1 MQIISVGEVSC
12 AHKADV
18 LAWFLYNWRKWW
30 GLSIF
35 VSCQWCVHYPSF
47 ISQHCYSH
55 RFHRHHWRDFH
66 MEVAGRRHPRLPF
79 LKMTSHT
86 GDEVASAWSV
96 HIIER
101 NQMGVRFKSRD
112 EEKLR
117 GGSMERPD
125 EGLSFLPHR
134 LLMMPNLQYLNTSA
148 LMSFQFYRY
157 GQRMW
162 LDENVKWN
170 NRKMHEM
177 GAAFYFITIN
187 QTRTLKKF
195 KRLYCVWFK
204 GSAGLWEKQQPCCH
218 LVIWNN
224 LSGRSLTPSAQAEF
238 TFRPARTLSKWNPNN
253 LFMEY
258 VSTPYRLP

>member
-1 MQIISVGEVSC
+1 MRV
-12 AHKADV
+12 
-18 LAWFLYNWRKWW
+18 
-30 GLSIF
+30 
-35 VSCQWCVHYPSF
+35 
-47 ISQHCYSH
+47 
-55 RFHRHHWRDFH
+55 RDL
-66 MEVAGRRHPRLPF
+66 R
-79 LKMTSHT
+79 
-86 GDEVASAWSV
+86 
-96 HIIER
+96 
-101 NQMGVRFKSRD
+101 SRD

-117 GGSMERPD
+117 GGWMEKPD

-148 LMSFQFYRY
+148 LMIFQFYRY

-195 KRLYCVWFK
+195 KRLWCVWFK
-204 GSAGLWEKQQPCCH
+204 GTAVWEKWAPCCR

-224 LSGRSLTPSAQAEF
+224 LSSRSLTLAAQAEF
-238 TFRPARTLSKWNPNN
+238 TFRAARTLSKWNPNN

-258 VSTPYRLP
+258 VSIPNRLS